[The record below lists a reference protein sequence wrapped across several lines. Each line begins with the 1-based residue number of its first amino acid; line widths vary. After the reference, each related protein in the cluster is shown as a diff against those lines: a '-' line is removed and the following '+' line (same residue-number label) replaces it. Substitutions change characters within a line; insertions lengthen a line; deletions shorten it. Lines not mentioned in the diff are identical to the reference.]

1 MALGLLL
8 RVGKDFNKQKLDDSG
23 GGVVDKS
30 EVRKS
35 EVRKS
40 GAAGMRGSCVCK
52 GSGGGG
58 EGAVSQGGDSLCQAA
73 GFGLSPLSGVN
84 YWE

>member
-30 EVRKS
+30 EVRKLQG
-35 EVRKS
+35 VRC
-40 GAAGMRGSCVCK
+40 GWNEGQLCV
-52 GSGGGG
+52 
-58 EGAVSQGGDSLCQAA
+58 
-73 GFGLSPLSGVN
+73 
-84 YWE
+84 